1 MSNTTDYKA
10 NIESILLGYYIKYIK
25 LEELTANTL
34 AVSKYAD
41 CNDVD
46 IYIDLYDML
55 NKLYATD
62 IYANKQFTI
71 VSSVI
76 NLAAHMRE
84 FYWSRYH
91 VNSIIYLVYADETS
105 NNHKQFYLNFGVT
118 RIKETRDYDKVNSI
132 IESQLEMVKIL
143 CAYIYGVYFVRRT
156 TDFSMFTYSN
166 IVGNPNTPAIILTK
180 SKYAYQIPAM
190 CENALLFRPKK
201 YNGEDISFP
210 VTHQNVL
217 FQFCNKLSNEKTYEQ
232 LKTISPKLL
241 SLIMTLNGLP
251 SKKLL
256 TMVNITTAVGRIYKA
271 ISEDK
276 ILNDYNTDINY
287 VYNQL
292 ELFSKIDP
300 DNFRCRFNAVDLIYQ
315 NRLYNMNMAESKDIS
330 WLIDLKDPETV
341 KYINNK
347 YFADNPLDLNAL

>member
-1 MSNTTDYKA
+1 MNKSDYKA
-10 NIESILLGYYIKYIK
+10 NIESILLGYYIRYVK

-41 CNDVD
+41 CNEVD

-62 IYANKQFTI
+62 IYATKQFTI

-91 VNSIIYLVYADETS
+91 VNSTIYLVYADESS
-105 NNHKQFYLNFGVT
+105 NNHRQFYLRFGENRV
-118 RIKETRDYDKVNSI
+118 KETRDYDKINSI

-143 CAYIYGVYFVRRT
+143 CAYIYGVYFVRKA
-156 TDFSMFTYSN
+156 TDFSMFVYDN
-166 IVGNPNTPAIILTK
+166 ITK
-180 SKYAYQIPAM
+180 NIAKPSVMLSKSRYVYQIPAM
-190 CENALLFRPKK
+190 CENAFLFRPKK
-201 YNGEDISFP
+201 YNGEDISFA
-210 VTHQNVL
+210 VAHENVL
-217 FQFCNKLSNEKTYEQ
+217 FQYCNKLNNPKIFEQ
-232 LKTISPKLL
+232 LKIINPKLL

-271 ISEDK
+271 ITENK
-276 ILNDYNTDINY
+276 IINDYNSDINY

-292 ELFSKIDP
+292 ELFSKIDQ
-300 DNFRCRFNAVDLIYQ
+300 DNFRLRFNAVDLVFQ
-315 NRLYNMNMAESKDIS
+315 HRLYYHMAECKDIS
-330 WLIDLKDPETV
+330 WFIDLQDPDTV
-341 KYINNK
+341 KNINNK

>member
-1 MSNTTDYKA
+1 MNQDYKA

-25 LEELTANTL
+25 LEELVSNTL
-34 AVSKYAD
+34 INTPYGES
-41 CNDVD
+41 NDVD
-46 IYIDLYDML
+46 VYIDLYDML

-62 IYANKQFTI
+62 IYATKQFTI

-84 FYWSRYH
+84 FFWSRYH
-91 VNSIIYLVYADETS
+91 VNSRIFLVYATEES
-105 NNHKQFYLNFGVT
+105 NNHRQFYLNFGESKV
-118 RIKETRDYDKVNSI
+118 KQTRDYEKINSV

-143 CAYIYGVYFVRRT
+143 CAYIYGVYFVKKT
-156 TDFSMFTYSN
+156 TDFSMFTYDNIIKSN
-166 IVGNPNTPAIILTK
+166 RKVPAIILSK

-190 CENALLFRPKK
+190 CDNAFIYRPKK
-201 YNGEDISFP
+201 YNGEDTSFAI
-210 VTHQNVL
+210 THNNVL
-217 FQFCNKLSNEKTYEQ
+217 FQYCNKLNNAKVFEQ
-232 LKTISPKLL
+232 LKVINPKLL

-256 TMVNITTAVGRIYKA
+256 TMLNITTTVGRIYKT
-271 ISEDK
+271 INENK
-276 ILNDYNTDINY
+276 IINDYNSDMNF

-300 DNFRCRFNAVDLIYQ
+300 DSFKYRFNAVDLIFQY
-315 NRLYNMNMAESKDIS
+315 RLYDNMAESKDIS
-330 WLIDLKDPETV
+330 WLIDLNDPDTV
-341 KYINNK
+341 RNINNK